1 MEDINIARHAFKIL
15 ISEEYNTT
23 QAIEKIYADGK
34 INSLVEDM
42 VEFVKTSKRGVT
54 LKNHKS
60 GHQALEEE

>member
-54 LKNHKS
+54 LKKHKS